1 MHVLGLSSLTAMAN
15 LTEVPS
21 ESIDEVQLDFL
32 SDNDE
37 HRKFADEFGIVPS
50 AEESDEFVPLELRYN
65 SEASSVR
72 SGALCPS
79 AVTPTKSPISSSSST
94 SSPDSATTTAGT
106 SSSSA
111 SLPAC
116 DLDGYKRRRLFA
128 KHKHSQKTT
137 HANSLD
143 GFAFDM
149 HPACKQYESC
159 SVHLRSLIRKRVC
172 EGKYRL
178 LTKFKKLGTI
188 QIGNNPPI
196 LMVPGEENATQAEKT
211 IEEQYYR
218 QIASDQTRQVEDRGY
233 ALWWLA
239 ENSKDTINSIGSSQ
253 REMRIQGVPTVL
265 LTYQDSTFVIE
276 PHTVQLPAKMVCSR
290 ESSALE
296 QLQCLSLP
304 EVLRMLRDHPTV
316 TRLRVGLLDL
326 AVRTCNA
333 IHRSKY
339 SFSIELC
346 TKTWREKAVLRVH
359 AHLWLQLKMKTFNT
373 SEAVVCGSTPFI
385 NWTTLAYMAGANSR
399 SMAASMAGSFY
410 CCVEKLSTIVS
421 ETTAYAWV
429 DYPVKDRWITSL
441 YAAGKISADV
451 AEACYLKTV
460 CRAQQN
466 ISQLAFIEASRKKIA
481 QQAAWE
487 RNESVLRSKQKPWK
501 LIPRVQE
508 WRDQYKD
515 VRCRYKFLVLDG
527 PSSTGKTRYALD
539 QYGIGQMLYTDCSMG
554 IPNLRE
560 FNSDKHCAILFDE
573 LSPKAALMLK
583 KCLQAS
589 NDTVQ
594 LGASPTMSHAYSLHL
609 FKVAM
614 VICCNNWQE
623 QILSLT
629 TSEVEWL
636 TTNCFYIA
644 VDGPLWLD

>member
-1 MHVLGLSSLTAMAN
+1 
-15 LTEVPS
+15 
-21 ESIDEVQLDFL
+21 
-32 SDNDE
+32 
-37 HRKFADEFGIVPS
+37 
-50 AEESDEFVPLELRYN
+50 
-65 SEASSVR
+65 
-72 SGALCPS
+72 
-79 AVTPTKSPISSSSST
+79 
-94 SSPDSATTTAGT
+94 
-106 SSSSA
+106 
-111 SLPAC
+111 
-116 DLDGYKRRRLFA
+116 
-128 KHKHSQKTT
+128 
-137 HANSLD
+137 
-143 GFAFDM
+143 
-149 HPACKQYESC
+149 
-159 SVHLRSLIRKRVC
+159 
-172 EGKYRL
+172 
-178 LTKFKKLGTI
+178 
-188 QIGNNPPI
+188 
-196 LMVPGEENATQAEKT
+196 
-211 IEEQYYR
+211 
-218 QIASDQTRQVEDRGY
+218 
-233 ALWWLA
+233 
-239 ENSKDTINSIGSSQ
+239 
-253 REMRIQGVPTVL
+253 
-265 LTYQDSTFVIE
+265 
-276 PHTVQLPAKMVCSR
+276 
-290 ESSALE
+290 
-296 QLQCLSLP
+296 
-304 EVLRMLRDHPTV
+304 
-316 TRLRVGLLDL
+316 
-326 AVRTCNA
+326 
-333 IHRSKY
+333 
-339 SFSIELC
+339 
-346 TKTWREKAVLRVH
+346 
-359 AHLWLQLKMKTFNT
+359 
-373 SEAVVCGSTPFI
+373 
-385 NWTTLAYMAGANSR
+385 
-399 SMAASMAGSFY
+399 MAGSFY

-623 QILSLT
+623 QIVSLT
-629 TSEVEWL
+629 PSEVEWL